1 MGVLI
6 LQLLVCGQLIL
17 FSLALEN
24 ATHQVTE
31 SPLNKTNTSQPYV
44 TPVSLNTTG
53 NYTENNASTLPNNST
68 FNSSNTNVTT
78 STTTMTPIGTKNIT
92 VAPEQSN
99 ATVSGSTTRPNVT
112 TAQTKQTRTSAPITK
127 ANISSTAVTTR
138 KSTTYSTT
146 TGTTVTTSKTSPTT
160 KPTEKTSTTVTQDNS
175 TTLSG
180 ASLSGSET
188 SLTILFSVV
197 LGMIILMI
205 LVYFAHKFR
214 RRKQTRVQYTHR
226 RLQNEDTGEQFMAP
240 DDTLVISGGLYDGPQ
255 IYNPTMTV
263 QSEEDYQTDTSG
275 FAYRPSQFRLEF
287 LNEDQRRV
295 PDHDNATFHSFHA
308 IDQEP

>member
-6 LQLLVCGQLIL
+6 LQLLACGQLIL

-24 ATHQVTE
+24 ATYQVPE

-68 FNSSNTNVTT
+68 LNSSNTNVTT
-78 STTTMTPIGTKNIT
+78 STTTMTPTSTQNIT
-92 VAPEQSN
+92 VPPEQSN
-99 ATVSGSTTRPNVT
+99 ATTVYRSTTRPNVT
-112 TAQTKQTRTSAPITK
+112 SAQTNQSRTSAPITTR
-127 ANISSTAVTTR
+127 NISSTVVTTR
-138 KSTTYSTT
+138 KSTTYSSTK
-146 TGTTVTTSKTSPTT
+146 GTTVTTSKTSPTT
-160 KPTEKTSTTVTQDNS
+160 KPTEKTSTTVTLGNS
-175 TTLSG
+175 TILPG

-188 SLTILFSVV
+188 SLTILFSIV

-214 RRKQTRVQYTHR
+214 RRKQARVQYTHR
-226 RLQNEDTGEQFMAP
+226 RLQNEDTGEQFIAP

-295 PDHDNATFHSFHA
+295 PDHDTFHSFHA